1 MWPWC
6 PYGDDGP
13 TLAELAVQACSSTDR
28 GYDLLAPRFDHT
40 PFRTSNAVVERA
52 LGVLGDA
59 RFERGIDVCCGTGAA
74 LALLSSRCECVVGID
89 RSTGMLAEARARVPN
104 AHLVRADALE
114 PPFRGAFDIAVS
126 FGAFGHILVDDEP
139 RFVAAIRDLL
149 APGGR
154 FIFVTADPPPLLS
167 RRRLAAHAFNAAM
180 CLRNAVRKPPF
191 VMYYLT
197 FLLPRARRLLV
208 DSGFEVRERREA
220 VAPPYVVVE
229 ALRA

>member
-1 MWPWC
+1 
-6 PYGDDGP
+6 
-13 TLAELAVQACSSTDR
+13 
-28 GYDLLAPRFDHT
+28 
-40 PFRTSNAVVERA
+40 
-52 LGVLGDA
+52 
-59 RFERGIDVCCGTGAA
+59 
-74 LALLSSRCECVVGID
+74 
-89 RSTGMLAEARARVPN
+89 MLAEARARVPN

-154 FIFVTADPPPLLS
+154 FIFVTVDPPPLLS
-167 RRRLAAHAFNAAM
+167 RRGLAAHAFNAAM
-180 CLRNAVRKPPF
+180 CLRNAVSKPPF

-208 DSGFEVRERREA
+208 DGGFEVRERREA